1 MATDADFMRYV
12 TEQLRG
18 VTGVTVRKMFGEY
31 AVYVNAR
38 VVALVCD
45 NRLFVKPTAGGR
57 ALLDPVVEAAP
68 YPGAKL
74 YFALDDVLDACALA
88 IVANRRRLGVACC
101 LPRAIPARDAKGLR
115 MEIWCG

>member
-45 NRLFVKPTAGGR
+45 NRLFVKPTKGGR

-68 YPGAKL
+68 YPGAKP
-74 YFALDDVLDACALA
+74 YFALDDVLDDSGALA
-88 IVANRRRLGVACC
+88 RVFSATAAELAAAPEGKRTL
-101 LPRAIPARDAKGLR
+101 AKKRQGN
-115 MEIWCG
+115 